1 MKFLAPCAALF
12 AIVTSVSAAEV
23 PEAAASHAQPASK
36 IASVGSNVDSNDNS
50 KADRIVVYS
59 ASWCIPCQRLKPIV
73 KSLKQEGYR
82 VEYFDIDKDSDKLK
96 YDHRA
101 VPTIYFLRGETV
113 VKKETGYR
121 TREHIVG
128 LLRLNP
134 DHSQLDVGPDSK
146 PDGSAAKSLDLVGR
160 F

>member
-1 MKFLAPCAALF
+1 MKSLAPCAALF
-12 AIVTSVSAAEV
+12 AFVTSVSAEV
-23 PEAAASHAQPASK
+23 KETTVAHIQPASK
-36 IASVGSNVDSNDNS
+36 IASVGSNVDSVDNG

-121 TREHIVG
+121 TREHIVE

-134 DHSQLDVGPDSK
+134 DHGQVEFDPETE
-146 PDGSAAKSLDLVGR
+146 PTGSAAKSLGGVGH